1 MGKQFKKKTTIRMGN
16 KSISAEVNVFGGGA
30 HVDYSGFGFHE
41 TDKSK
46 AANRRN
52 RKQEE
57 RRARMGNWE

>member
-1 MGKQFKKKTTIRMGN
+1 MGN